1 MATKSRMKGYRK
13 LLGIVRSG
21 GEWIAV
27 FQRFGV
33 THKRDPIIAGL
44 CPVADLKGAQRI
56 KADRWLA
63 AVA

>member
-1 MATKSRMKGYRK
+1 MATKSKAKGYRK
-13 LLGIVRSG
+13 LLGVVRSG

-33 THKRDPIIAGL
+33 SSERDPIIAGL
-44 CPVADLKGAQRI
+44 CPVAALKGPQRR

-63 AVA
+63 ELA